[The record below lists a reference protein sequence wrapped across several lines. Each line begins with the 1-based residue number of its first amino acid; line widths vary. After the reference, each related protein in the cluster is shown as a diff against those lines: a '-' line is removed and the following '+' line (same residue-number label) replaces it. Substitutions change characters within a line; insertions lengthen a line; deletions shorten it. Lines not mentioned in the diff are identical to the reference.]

1 MPLGGPKN
9 STVRNVLF
17 ACSLNAVRSP
27 MAEGIL
33 HYLAGNRLTVRSAGV
48 RAGDVDHYAEDV
60 LAEIGI
66 DISGHRPTE
75 LSSLEDE
82 SIDLIISL
90 SPEAHHKALEMT
102 RTAPIDVEYWPT
114 LDATALPDDASEDQ
128 ILESYRKV
136 RDHLF
141 RRIKMRFAVSG
152 SPSV

>member
-1 MPLGGPKN
+1 MPLAGPNIAPK
-9 STVRNVLF
+9 RNILF

-33 HYLAGNRLTVRSAGV
+33 RYLVGSRLNVRSAGV
-48 RAGDVDHYAEDV
+48 RAGDVDHYAADV

-66 DISGHRPTE
+66 DISKHRPAE
-75 LSSLEDE
+75 LSSIEDE
-82 SIDLIISL
+82 PIDLIISL

-114 LDATALPDDASEDQ
+114 LDATALPDDANDEQ
-128 ILESYRKV
+128 IMESYRKV
-136 RDHLF
+136 RDQLF

-152 SPSV
+152 GPSV

>member
-1 MPLGGPKN
+1 MPLAGPNIAPK
-9 STVRNVLF
+9 RNILF

-33 HYLAGNRLTVRSAGV
+33 RHLVGSRLSVQSAGV
-48 RAGDVDHYAEDV
+48 RAGDVDHYAADV

-66 DISGHRPTE
+66 DISKHCPAE
-75 LSSLEDE
+75 LSSLEDAP
-82 SIDLIISL
+82 IDLIISL

-114 LDATALPDDASEDQ
+114 LDATALPDDANDEQ
-128 ILESYRKV
+128 IRESYRKV
-136 RDHLF
+136 RDQLF

-152 SPSV
+152 GPSV

>member
-33 HYLAGNRLTVRSAGV
+33 RYLVGNRLTVRSAGV
-48 RAGDVDHYAEDV
+48 RAGDVDPYANEA

-66 DISGHRPTE
+66 DMSKHRPVE

-82 SIDLIISL
+82 PIDLIISL

-114 LDATALPDDASEDQ
+114 LDATALPDDATEEQVLD
-128 ILESYRKV
+128 SYRKV
-136 RDHLF
+136 RDQLF

-152 SPSV
+152 GPSV